1 VDSNLEPHR
10 WEVAMRHRRAA
21 VLLLAAAVLVS
32 CASVF
37 QSGRDFPSPKPGA
50 EIKNGATA
58 KADLLKMFGEPTQ
71 VGTKDG
77 EQTWTWYFFQKGT
90 GSSPDLT
97 KQLEVTFNAQNVVK
111 SHSFSSNFPEDM
123 KNR

>member
-1 VDSNLEPHR
+1 
-10 WEVAMRHRRAA
+10 MRHRRVA
-21 VLLLAAAVLVS
+21 VLVLAAAILVS

-50 EIKNGATA
+50 EIKNGTTV
-58 KADLLKMFGEPTQ
+58 KADLLKMYGEPTQ

-77 EQTWTWYFFQKGT
+77 DQTWTWYYFKKGT
-90 GSSPDLT
+90 GGGADLT
-97 KQLEVTFNAQNVVK
+97 KQLEVTFNSQNIVQ
-111 SHSFSSNFPEDM
+111 SYSFSSNFPEDM